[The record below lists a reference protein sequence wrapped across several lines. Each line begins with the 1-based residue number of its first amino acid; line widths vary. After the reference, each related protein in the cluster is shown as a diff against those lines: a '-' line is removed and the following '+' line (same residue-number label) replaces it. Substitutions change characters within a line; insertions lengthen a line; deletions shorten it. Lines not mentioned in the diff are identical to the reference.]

1 MENKSKELEVAI
13 AAALAA
19 GKILE
24 KYFESE
30 IEKEY
35 KDDKSIVTAADKESE
50 EIIKKIIS
58 KAFPGHSI
66 LGEETGHTDNSSKYT
81 WHIDPVDG
89 TANFANHIPMF
100 AVSIALSH
108 KDELIVGVI
117 YNPACNLLYFA
128 ENGKGAYCNNKKIH
142 VSDDNANHSKITA
155 SASRHRGEAT
165 KKLFR
170 DLLYYLPMTFVPS
183 TRDFGCAAMN
193 LAFVASGGLEADIE
207 LGLNTYDFAAGVLL
221 VKEAGGRITD
231 LDGKEWKFPANF
243 FVASNGIFHDE
254 LIKEIKKHA

>member
-1 MENKSKELEVAI
+1 MQNKSKELEVAI
-13 AAALAA
+13 QAALEA

-24 KYFESE
+24 KYFEAE
-30 IEKEY
+30 IEKNY

-50 EIIKKIIS
+50 EVIKKIIS
-58 KAFPGHSI
+58 TEFPDHSI
-66 LGEETGHTDNSSKYT
+66 VGEETGFTENSSKYT
-81 WHIDPVDG
+81 WHIDPIDG

-100 AVSIALSH
+100 AVSIALVH
-108 KDELIVGVI
+108 GEELFVGVI

-128 ENGKGAYCNNKKIH
+128 EKNKGAYCNDKKIR
-142 VSDDNANHSKITA
+142 VSNDDAKHSKITS
-155 SASRHRGEAT
+155 SASRHRGEET

-170 DLLYYLPMTFVPS
+170 DLLYYLPQNFVPS

-221 VKEAGGRITD
+221 VKEAGGTITD
-231 LDGKEWKFPANF
+231 LDGKEWKFPNNY
-243 FVASNGIFHDE
+243 FVASNGVFHDE
-254 LIKEIKKHA
+254 LVKEIKKHA